1 MEAGGSQGGDDVAGQ
16 TKRPE
21 GVKSC
26 ESAVTAGAAQAAT
39 AQDNCIF
46 CRIVAQKDPNTEL
59 LYCENEDLVCFK
71 DIKPAALHHYLVVP
85 KKHIGNCKDLQR
97 SDIKLVESMVS
108 AGKTILEKNDFT
120 DFNNVRMGFHV
131 PPFCSIYHLHLHVLA
146 PVDQLGF
153 LSRLIFRVNSYW
165 FITADHLISKL
176 KT

>member
-59 LYCENEDLVCFK
+59 LYCEVGGDREPDFAISGRG
-71 DIKPAALHHYLVVP
+71 DR
-85 KKHIGNCKDLQR
+85 R
-97 SDIKLVESMVS
+97 SR
-108 AGKTILEKNDFT
+108 AG
-120 DFNNVRMGFHV
+120 
-131 PPFCSIYHLHLHVLA
+131 LA
-146 PVDQLGF
+146 
-153 LSRLIFRVNSYW
+153 
-165 FITADHLISKL
+165 
-176 KT
+176 